1 MTETMEEEVNQMES
15 EDAGVKLLVKVSD
28 GEFLEVRARA
38 LYTSVEEAARIA
50 GVAYER
56 MSEWANSRTD
66 PIPHIPVGR
75 SKKLIRVSA
84 IPGYAMGKEHL

>member
-1 MTETMEEEVNQMES
+1 MES

-66 PIPHIPVGR
+66 PARIRYRTSRSEGR
-75 SKKLIRVSA
+75 RSL
-84 IPGYAMGKEHL
+84 YACPRYRDTR